1 MEVTIERV
9 FEELLKRA
17 EAGQL
22 PSKKAD
28 MLQHL
33 RTRMANGKPLSEMQ
47 EELLR
52 ELAVEYGVC

>member
-1 MEVTIERV
+1 MEIAIEHV
-9 FEELLKRA
+9 LEELLKRA

-28 MLQHL
+28 MLLHL
-33 RTRMANGKPLSEMQ
+33 RGRMANGKPLSEMQ

-52 ELAVEYGVC
+52 DLAAEYGVC